1 MLKMN
6 LSERVLGR
14 RVVNYLKNEALVG
27 RINSQKIKV
36 AMFLHISFVWLDV
49 TEPTLFCDKEHLS
62 KKVFIKL
69 LSRKSSTHVLKIDI
83 FCASF
88 SIVVKNRR

>member
-1 MLKMN
+1 MN

-62 KKVFIKL
+62 KKSFHKIAIKKKFYPCSKDRHFL
-69 LSRKSSTHVLKIDI
+69 RVI
-83 FCASF
+83 FYCS
-88 SIVVKNRR
+88 KE